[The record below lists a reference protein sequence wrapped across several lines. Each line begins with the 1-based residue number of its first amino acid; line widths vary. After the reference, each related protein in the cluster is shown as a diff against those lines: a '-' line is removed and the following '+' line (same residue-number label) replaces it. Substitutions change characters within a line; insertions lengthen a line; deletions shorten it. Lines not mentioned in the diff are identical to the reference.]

1 MSVRPFRREDA
12 PALAALSSECA
23 RSESEFVLNPLWES
37 EGELFAEFARH
48 GVDPAEHVLVAE
60 GGLHG
65 VVGLSGFVRRPE
77 AQVAGLLCPIVEAR
91 ERGHGHGGELLRA
104 TLDLGARALGIRL
117 VVAGIGTRNRAGYA
131 LLTGQGFRP
140 VRQNFLMRCD
150 ARPAAAA
157 PPVGGLA
164 FDVATPDD
172 AAGILAIY
180 EKCGFEPRT
189 PDGMRAVL
197 ADGRHGHAV
206 AREGPRVVA
215 FSELETHWPRRAW
228 VAYVG
233 VSPELRAKGLG
244 SALTAFT
251 LHRQWEQGARTALLV
266 LSPANR
272 TAYRAYEKVG
282 FRRHRTFDVLERA
295 LS

>member
-1 MSVRPFRREDA
+1 MSIRSFRREDA
-12 PALAALSSECA
+12 AALAALTAECA
-23 RSESEFVLNPLWES
+23 RGEADFVLNPLWES
-37 EGELFAEFARH
+37 ESELFAEFERH
-48 GVDPAEHVLVAE
+48 GIDPAEHVLVAE
-60 GGLHG
+60 GGVGG
-65 VVGLSGFVRRPE
+65 VVGLAGFVRRPQ

-91 ERGHGHGGELLRA
+91 ERGRGHGGELLRA
-104 TLDLGARALGIRL
+104 ALELGAQSLGIRL

-140 VRQNFLMRCD
+140 VRQNFLMRCEE
-150 ARPAAAA
+150 RPTAGA

-164 FDVATPDD
+164 FDLASPAD

-189 PDGMRAVL
+189 LEAMRATL
-197 ADGRHGHAV
+197 EDGRHSHAV
-206 AREGPRVVA
+206 AREGARVVA

-233 VSPELRAKGLG
+233 VSPELRGRGLG
-244 SALTAFT
+244 SALTAFA
-251 LHRQWEQGARTALLV
+251 LHRQWERGADSALLA

-272 TAYRAYEKVG
+272 TAFRAYEKVG
-282 FRRHRTFDVLERA
+282 FRRHRTFDILERA
-295 LS
+295 LA